1 MCAIQKLSSTLQARS
16 RSDLRS
22 SRGYSQ
28 LTHGALLLSFPVQTL
43 RIFISG
49 APPPLSLSHTH
60 TRTHTHFL
68 LTPAWPF
75 TPLQINMCNSG
86 EILHHHGNQAS
97 CPMESRA
104 VNHAVWFP
112 SPLLPSPLSYYDFAY
127 FYLFVYFCVFVI
139 VYFCCRGVLVI
150 SLLISGFLRTTTFHT
165 SSF

>member
-1 MCAIQKLSSTLQARS
+1 MFQNTPVKGPSHTGVSVCSTTSHCLMIELLWSPSPSCSSAAHPPSPRS
-16 RSDLRS
+16 
-22 SRGYSQ
+22 
-28 LTHGALLLSFPVQTL
+28 
-43 RIFISG
+43 
-49 APPPLSLSHTH
+49 LSLSHTR